1 MAPATS
7 SLLSGIP
14 AHHVPGLVGGAAALV
29 LVGLW
34 RKRLGTTTLDALG
47 GLLIFTCGVH
57 IGLSVGHAASQP
69 FLSLLFLADGAAY
82 LVLAVLR
89 PSPAKPGDRWWWRPA
104 TGLLLLGTI
113 LAYLVYAGSGRE
125 QPDPVG
131 VIDKLAELVA
141 LGLVMLPHARSPQA
155 GWRRRLPSGSPRSP
169 LRGVGHWVIASAASL
184 GLTLVTGA
192 AIWAEDLAGAG
203 HAHGVASCVA
213 SHQAGPATVVRP
225 VPCTVT
231 PAQQAAADQ
240 LVAQTRAAI
249 AQYENVNV
257 ALAAGYRATTPDGD
271 GVVHYG
277 LTHPAT
283 PAPREPRT
291 KADPSSPLDPRHPAA
306 LVYANTRH
314 GPVLLGAMYQMPVQ
328 GKPGP
333 DVGGALTPW
342 HYHTNVCFSLP
353 GLFLS
358 GLSTP
363 FGQCPPGSVRIT
375 TPDQLHVWT
384 APNPNGPFGD
394 LDQAWA
400 RRLEQT

>member
-7 SLLSGIP
+7 SMFAGIP
-14 AHHVPGLVGGAAALV
+14 ADHVPGLLGGASALL
-29 LVGLW
+29 LVSLG
-34 RKRLGTTTLDALG
+34 RKHLRTTTLDALG
-47 GLLIFTCGVH
+47 WLLIFTGGVH
-57 IGLSVGHAASQP
+57 IGLSLGHAASQP
-69 FLSLLFLADGAAY
+69 LLSVLFLANGAAY
-82 LVLAVLR
+82 LVLAMLR
-89 PSPAKPGDRWWWRPA
+89 PSPVKPGRRDRWWWRPA

-131 VIDKLAELVA
+131 VLDKLAELVA
-141 LGLVMLPHARSPQA
+141 MGLVMLPHERSPKA
-155 GWRRRLPSGSPRSP
+155 GWRRRLR
-169 LRGVGHWVIASAASL
+169 WVIGSAASVW
-184 GLTLVTGA
+184 LTLLTGA

-203 HAHGVASCVA
+203 HVHGVDSCVPG
-213 SHQAGPATVVRP
+213 HQAGPVTVLRP
-225 VPCTVT
+225 VSCAVT
-231 PAQQAAADQ
+231 PGQQAAADR

-249 AQYENVNV
+249 AQYEDVNI
-257 ALAAGYRATTPDGD
+257 ALAAGYRPTTPDGD

-277 LTHPAT
+277 LLTHPSAQT
-283 PAPREPRT
+283 SRGPRT
-291 KADPSSPLDPRHPAA
+291 KADPNNPLDPRHPAA

-328 GKPGP
+328 GQPGP

-363 FGQCPPGSVRIT
+363 FGQCPPGSLRIT

-394 LDQAWA
+394 LDRAWA
-400 RRLEQT
+400 RRLEQA